1 MGSEVGGGTCAA
13 FLVGSRHGR
22 NTEGS
27 PGGSRAGSE
36 SRLLCEA
43 TAASRSLR
51 TWRPT
56 GEISAVVKCVGM
68 RLFPTS
74 CRRPKQEAKTS
85 FSAFWRSGGGGT
97 GARNK
102 GDDGLEQQ
110 PHSVSLPAASQTEN
124 KGLLYQ
130 CRTWNIMPLNL
141 RLLRVLLKGQEHLV
155 NHRCSV
161 LTNGSVR
168 IPALKWRRTVNR
180 TQDALALLTAG
191 IAPVPSASYVWQYR
205 NSLCLIE
212 VVLSHSLE
220 KNSQF

>member
-1 MGSEVGGGTCAA
+1 MSTGGAAWGLLGSEVGGGTCAA

-36 SRLLCEA
+36 SRPLCEA
-43 TAASRSLR
+43 AAASGSLR
-51 TWRPT
+51 TWRLT
-56 GEISAVVKCVGM
+56 GEISAIVKCVGM

-85 FSAFWRSGGGGT
+85 FSAFWRSGGGET

-110 PHSVSLPAASQTEN
+110 PHSVSLPAAAQTEN

-130 CRTWNIMPLNL
+130 CRTWNIMPL
-141 RLLRVLLKGQEHLV
+141 LV

-168 IPALKWRRTVNR
+168 IPTLKWRRTVNR

-220 KNSQF
+220 KNSEF

>member
-1 MGSEVGGGTCAA
+1 MSTGGAAWGLLGSEVGGGTCAA
-13 FLVGSRHGR
+13 FLVGSRHRR

-43 TAASRSLR
+43 AAASGSLR

-85 FSAFWRSGGGGT
+85 FSAFWRSGGGGM

-102 GDDGLEQQ
+102 GDDGLEQ
-110 PHSVSLPAASQTEN
+110 
-124 KGLLYQ
+124 
-130 CRTWNIMPLNL
+130 
-141 RLLRVLLKGQEHLV
+141 
-155 NHRCSV
+155 
-161 LTNGSVR
+161 
-168 IPALKWRRTVNR
+168 
-180 TQDALALLTAG
+180 
-191 IAPVPSASYVWQYR
+191 
-205 NSLCLIE
+205 
-212 VVLSHSLE
+212 
-220 KNSQF
+220 